1 MHAHLQHYTT
11 FPFNHPPTAS
21 EIAAARG
28 AHQHDGQ
35 TYLYEDPLVYD
46 NGSSA
51 TSIHTVTGGGRRA
64 RQPSDAGNSC
74 DAYPAGF
81 TSPTTATAT
90 FTGGRPQRTETESSS
105 ISTWSTADSTTSS
118 QLIHEN
124 NDAFAQLRTANG
136 VGPAGQPYS
145 STPIEWIEYDAP
157 SVKRGDWKSYGT
169 VHVRVYTLFLDKSS
183 RADCSKRE
191 IKSTLKTSRSST
203 CAGTVWVTA
212 VRPSLSLPS
221 TYQRQK
227 IDQRLPLPT
236 TQDRLLFVFAEGSLP
251 VHNDAAET
259 KRHSI
264 VSSWIDKFRTS
275 GSSSGDHHHHQPD
288 GHLPHTSSRRPGPAD
303 EEVPYMDNETGY
315 PVTGFEVP
323 LSTLVKVGSKRVEV
337 ASKDK
342 EKGRRGSSG
351 SMSRTFSRTTTH
363 SATHTPA
370 LSRVQ
375 SRASQA
381 HGGRHSPGAATGG
394 TSFFGG
400 GGGAGSDERRTPSNG
415 SGGSG
420 TSTGKKHQDCVIVEA
435 RQDLGDAGRRFTRLE
450 FTFNSSGFFQDE
462 AKELVKQLNASM
474 R

>member
-1 MHAHLQHYTT
+1 MHYTT

-21 EIAAARG
+21 EIAAAKS
-28 AHQHDGQ
+28 AHPHDGQ

-51 TSIHTVTGGGRRA
+51 ASIHTPTGRDGGGRRAA
-64 RQPSDAGNSC
+64 RQPSDAGGDDGC
-74 DAYPAGF
+74 YPAGF
-81 TSPTTATAT
+81 SSPTTTAT
-90 FTGGRPQRTETESSS
+90 FTGGRPRRTETESSS

-136 VGPAGQPYS
+136 VGPLGHPVS

-169 VHVRVYTLFLDKSS
+169 VTVRVYTLFLDRNS
-183 RADCSKRE
+183 RADSSKRE
-191 IKSTLKTSRSST
+191 IKSTLKTARSST

-212 VRPSLSLPS
+212 DHLV
-221 TYQRQK
+221 
-227 IDQRLPLPT
+227 
-236 TQDRLLFVFAEGSLP
+236 FVFAEGSLP

-259 KRHSI
+259 KRHSL

-275 GSSSGDHHHHQPD
+275 GSNSSSSTDHTQPD
-288 GHLPHTSSRRPGPAD
+288 GYLSHAGSSSSRRLGPAD

-315 PVTGFEVP
+315 PVTGFEIP
-323 LSTLVKVGSKRVEV
+323 LSTLLKVGSKRVEA
-337 ASKDK
+337 ASTK
-342 EKGRRGSSG
+342 EKGGRRGSSG

-375 SRASQA
+375 SRASQG
-381 HGGRHSPGAATGG
+381 HGGRHSPGAAAGG

-400 GGGAGSDERRTPSNG
+400 GGGGRAASDERRTPSNG

-420 TSTGKKHQDCVIVEA
+420 TSTGKKYQDCVIVEA
-435 RQDLGDAGRRFTRLE
+435 RQELGDAGRRFTRLE
-450 FTFNSSGFFQDE
+450 FTFNSSGFFQGE